1 MFYLL
6 AREVKMLRNELQ
18 RSEDWEVMV
27 DLFMH
32 RTITEVKK
40 SADAE
45 EEEADAEEDQPD
57 DVLNKNA
64 TAGGAEEDEEENE
77 DEEVE
82 GEAKDDE

>member
-6 AREVKMLRNELQ
+6 AREVKMLRNDIP

-40 SADAE
+40 TADEEEGENEAE
-45 EEEADAEEDQPD
+45 EEVHD
-57 DVLNKNA
+57 DVLNKN
-64 TAGGAEEDEEENE
+64 TAGGEAGEGDEEE
-77 DEEVE
+77 EEE
-82 GEAKDDE
+82 EAEAKDDDN